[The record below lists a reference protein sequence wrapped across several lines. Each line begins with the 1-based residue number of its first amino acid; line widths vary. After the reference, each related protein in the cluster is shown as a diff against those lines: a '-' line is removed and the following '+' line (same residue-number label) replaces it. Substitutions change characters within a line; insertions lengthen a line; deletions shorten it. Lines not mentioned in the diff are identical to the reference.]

1 MILENPSIAA
11 ITVEYITANE
21 TATVWREIEEAKA
34 LRVLQERFP
43 IVKGLHRPPQIGRD
57 FWCVI
62 SVDSERAKPGM
73 IGNLLLGA
81 AYCLPRPKFLIVV
94 DDDVD
99 IYRLEDVLWALSM
112 RVNPE
117 RDSFFAPNTMT
128 SGLDPCGPSP
138 PHGVSFFGAEWKVGR
153 IVVAKRR
160 ISSSISLTVVDM
172 KPSTTCST
180 PRPL

>member
-1 MILENPSIAA
+1 MNVTAIYHRPRPIYHAA
-11 ITVEYITANE
+11 YVGKPPNE

-81 AYCLPRPKFLIVV
+81 ARAAEQLNRRDLSESYYEQLA
-94 DDDVD
+94 
-99 IYRLEDVLWALSM
+99 ESWADAE
-112 RVNPE
+112 NGH
-117 RDSFFAPNTMT
+117 SFVEEVRNRF
-128 SGLDPCGPSP
+128 
-138 PHGVSFFGAEWKVGR
+138 
-153 IVVAKRR
+153 
-160 ISSSISLTVVDM
+160 
-172 KPSTTCST
+172 
-180 PRPL
+180 